1 MSSLLKA
8 LLYAALLAACYWC
21 GYSAFRDYSL
31 LMMEDGDGLSRATRV
46 RPSRTTNAV
55 STTATHQIATA
66 TNRPAAKPLLIA
78 PEVLAPGDDA
88 EETAASR
95 TNRRVGR
102 NYFRLLAYTIGF
114 AATVLVLG
122 LVAAQDFGHLL
133 KFRLG
138 REVSYVDA
146 RSERNANYERAEHLA
161 LKGDHTGAIRLLQSI
176 LAKHPTH
183 THSALR
189 IAELYDKEL
198 QDFPR
203 AALHY
208 EEVLKL
214 KLTPNQWGWVA
225 TRLANIYSGKLQE
238 PQAAVALIQR
248 LAAEHP
254 GTVAGAKAINRLAMI
269 SNASLDPEGG
279 KDI

>member
-1 MSSLLKA
+1 MRFVLKT
-8 LLYAALLAACYWC
+8 LLYAVLLAACYWC
-21 GYSAFRDYSL
+21 GYSAYRDYSL
-31 LMMEDGDGLSRATRV
+31 LMMEDGEGLGRASRV
-46 RPSRTTNAV
+46 RTLRTTNAV
-55 STTATHQIATA
+55 PLTA
-66 TNRPAAKPLLIA
+66 TNQIASLTNRPVAKPLITA
-78 PEVLAPGDDA
+78 PEVLTPGEDI
-88 EETAASR
+88 EENPTNRS
-95 TNRRVGR
+95 NRRVGR
-102 NYFRLLAYTIGF
+102 NYFRLLGYTVGF
-114 AATVLVLG
+114 ATAMLVLG

-146 RSERNANYERAEHLA
+146 RSERTAQYERAEYLA
-161 LKGDHTGAIRLLQSI
+161 LKGDPQGAIRLLQTI

-183 THSALR
+183 IHSVLR

-214 KLTPNQWGWVA
+214 KLPPEQWGWVA
-225 TRLANIYSGKLQE
+225 IRLSNIYSGKLQQ
-238 PQAAVALIQR
+238 PHAALALINR

-254 GTVAGAKAINRLAMI
+254 GTAAGAKALKRLAKI
-269 SNASLDPEGG
+269 SAAGLDADAGQES
-279 KDI
+279 